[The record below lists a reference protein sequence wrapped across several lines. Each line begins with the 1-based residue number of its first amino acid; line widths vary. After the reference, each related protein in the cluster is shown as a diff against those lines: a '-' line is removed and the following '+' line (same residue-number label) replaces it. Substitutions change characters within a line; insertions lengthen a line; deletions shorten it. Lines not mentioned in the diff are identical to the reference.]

1 VRTISILWPVFIIIV
16 KMKSKTFRCCSRKP
30 SFSIVYSVAGDKK
43 PYDVCSECI
52 NLECFSKFILNKA
65 PVGSIKNK
73 NEKIH
78 FSEKY
83 DESEE
88 ITEGQTEGDEV
99 TVASAEETER
109 PITFAEGL
117 S

>member
-1 VRTISILWPVFIIIV
+1 MTQGPIQ
-16 KMKSKTFRCCSRKP
+16 CCSEKP
-30 SFSIVYSVAGDKK
+30 AFLVTYSVSDSEKD
-43 PYDVCSECI
+43 YLVCLSCN

-65 PVGSIKNK
+65 PVGSFKNK
-73 NEKIH
+73 NEKNH

-88 ITEGQTEGDEV
+88 ITEQQTEGDEV
-99 TVASAEETER
+99 TVASAEGTEH
-109 PITFAEGL
+109 PITFAEEL

>member
-1 VRTISILWPVFIIIV
+1 VT
-16 KMKSKTFRCCSRKP
+16 
-30 SFSIVYSVAGDKK
+30 YSVSGSEKD
-43 PYDVCSECI
+43 YLVCLSCI

-73 NEKIH
+73 NEKNH

-88 ITEGQTEGDEV
+88 ITEQQTEGDEV
-99 TVASAEETER
+99 TAASAEESETV
-109 PITFAEGL
+109 ITFAEGL
-117 S
+117 L

>member
-1 VRTISILWPVFIIIV
+1 MVQKPIQ
-16 KMKSKTFRCCSRKP
+16 CCSEKP
-30 SFSIVYSVAGDKK
+30 AFNMTYSVSGTEKD
-43 PYDVCSECI
+43 YLVCLSCI

-65 PVGSIKNK
+65 PAGSIKIK
-73 NEKIH
+73 NEKNH

-83 DESEE
+83 DETED
-88 ITEGQTEGDEV
+88 ITEHQTEGDEAAA
-99 TVASAEETER
+99 ASTEESEH

>member
-1 VRTISILWPVFIIIV
+1 MVQKPIQ
-16 KMKSKTFRCCSRKP
+16 CCSEKP
-30 SFSIVYSVAGDKK
+30 AFIVTYSVSDSEKD
-43 PYDVCSECI
+43 YFVCLSCI
-52 NLECFSKFILNKA
+52 DLDYFSKFILNKA
-65 PVGSIKNK
+65 PAGSIKNK
-73 NEKIH
+73 NEKNH

-88 ITEGQTEGDEV
+88 VTEQQTEDDEV
-99 TVASAEETER
+99 TAASTEETER

>member
-1 VRTISILWPVFIIIV
+1 MVQKPIQ
-16 KMKSKTFRCCSRKP
+16 CCSEKP
-30 SFSIVYSVAGDKK
+30 AFIVTYSVSGTEKD
-43 PYDVCSECI
+43 YLVCLSCI

-65 PVGSIKNK
+65 PAGSFKNK
-73 NEKIH
+73 NEKNN

-99 TVASAEETER
+99 TATSTEESEH